1 MIIKNLFENMLQ
13 DVLVW
18 NNQIYLFGLSYL
30 FIYLVLHSE
39 QQCHRVVKVHY
50 VVFSIAMCHTLHT
63 DLLRRVM
70 E

>member
-13 DVLVW
+13 DVLLW
-18 NNQIYLFGLSYL
+18 NNQIYLFGLSY
-30 FIYLVLHSE
+30 FFYFVLHSE

-50 VVFSIAMCHTLHT
+50 VVFSIAMHHTLHT
-63 DLLRRVM
+63 DLLMRVM